1 MENYNNNL
9 DDEWINNFD
18 KIDNLYKDFYK
29 DDIYYIHL
37 RILYINRNN
46 EIDKIKNETFLMTKP
61 NNITRE
67 EIIEILKKKSTDD
80 KKRYTL
86 LSILKYNINLEP
98 EEIKNYLN
106 KNYDNQYLTVIKN
119 IDTITFE
126 KSINMFHDLN
136 DIIFIFYEKSSELKK
151 KDPNNSTKKIYL
163 HFNTKKKQLKNGI
176 KIRA

>member
-1 MENYNNNL
+1 MENYYNNL

-46 EIDKIKNETFLMTKP
+46 EIDKIKNERFLMTNP

-67 EIIEILKKKSTDD
+67 EIIEILKKKSIDD
-80 KKRYTL
+80 KRRYTL

-98 EEIKNYLN
+98 DEINNYVN
-106 KNYDNQYLTVIKN
+106 KNYNNQYLTVIKN

-151 KDPNNSTKKIYL
+151 KDANNSSKKIYL
-163 HFNTKKKQLKNGI
+163 NLNTKKKTI
-176 KIRA
+176 KKRYKD

>member
-151 KDPNNSTKKIYL
+151 KDPNNSTKKIFL
-163 HFNTKKKQLKNGI
+163 RFNTKKKTI
-176 KIRA
+176 KKRYKD

>member
-1 MENYNNNL
+1 MEKYNNNL

-46 EIDKIKNETFLMTKP
+46 EIDKIKNERFLMTNP

-67 EIIEILKKKSTDD
+67 EIIEILKKKSIDD
-80 KKRYTL
+80 KRRYTL

-98 EEIKNYLN
+98 DEINNYVN
-106 KNYDNQYLTVIKN
+106 KNYNNQYLTVIKN

-151 KDPNNSTKKIYL
+151 KDANNSSKKIYL
-163 HFNTKKKQLKNGI
+163 NLNTKKKTI
-176 KIRA
+176 KKRYKD

>member
-1 MENYNNNL
+1 MENYYNNL

-46 EIDKIKNETFLMTKP
+46 EIDKIKNERFLMTNP

-67 EIIEILKKKSTDD
+67 EIIEILKKKSLDD
-80 KKRYTL
+80 KRRYTL

-98 EEIKNYLN
+98 DEINNYVN
-106 KNYDNQYLTVIKN
+106 KNYNNQYLTVIKN

-151 KDPNNSTKKIYL
+151 KDTNNSSKKIYL
-163 HFNTKKKQLKNGI
+163 NLNTKKKTI
-176 KIRA
+176 KKRYKD

>member
-163 HFNTKKKQLKNGI
+163 HFNTKKKTI
-176 KIRA
+176 KKRYKD

>member
-1 MENYNNNL
+1 MENYYNNL

-46 EIDKIKNETFLMTKP
+46 EIDKIKNERFLMTNP

-67 EIIEILKKKSTDD
+67 EIIEILKKKSLDD
-80 KKRYTL
+80 KRRYTL

-98 EEIKNYLN
+98 DEINNYVN
-106 KNYDNQYLTVIKN
+106 KNYNNQYLTVIKN

-151 KDPNNSTKKIYL
+151 KDANNSSKKIYL
-163 HFNTKKKQLKNGI
+163 NLNTKKKTI
-176 KIRA
+176 KKRYKD

>member
-86 LSILKYNINLEP
+86 LSILN
-98 EEIKNYLN
+98 EIWQN
-106 KNYDNQYLTVIKN
+106 
-119 IDTITFE
+119 
-126 KSINMFHDLN
+126 
-136 DIIFIFYEKSSELKK
+136 
-151 KDPNNSTKKIYL
+151 
-163 HFNTKKKQLKNGI
+163 
-176 KIRA
+176 

>member
-37 RILYINRNN
+37 RFLYINRNN

-163 HFNTKKKQLKNGI
+163 RFNNKKKTI
-176 KIRA
+176 KKRYKD

>member
-1 MENYNNNL
+1 MENYYNNL

-46 EIDKIKNETFLMTKP
+46 EIDKIKNERFLMTKP

-67 EIIEILKKKSTDD
+67 EIIGILKKKSIDD

-98 EEIKNYLN
+98 DEINNYVN
-106 KNYDNQYLTVIKN
+106 KNYNNKYLTVIKN

-136 DIIFIFYEKSSELKK
+136 DIIFIFYEKSSELIKK
-151 KDPNNSTKKIYL
+151 VSNNSSKKIYL
-163 HFNTKKKQLKNGI
+163 NFNTKKKTI
-176 KIRA
+176 KKRYKD